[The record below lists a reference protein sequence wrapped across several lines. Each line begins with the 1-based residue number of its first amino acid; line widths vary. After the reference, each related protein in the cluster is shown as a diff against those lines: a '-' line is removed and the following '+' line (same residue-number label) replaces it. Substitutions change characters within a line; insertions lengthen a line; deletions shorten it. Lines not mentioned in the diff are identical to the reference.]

1 MIFQLS
7 MYKSKLCDLIKFFFI
22 ELNQPKRKIDKN
34 DDDAHYT
41 ITIKYTISTT
51 KMWNSTFF
59 WSIYIFSIELL
70 CTNIALITYTN
81 DNAST
86 YM

>member
-1 MIFQLS
+1 MWFD
-7 MYKSKLCDLIKFFFI
+7 KKFFI

-41 ITIKYTISTT
+41 ITIKYIYYINH
-51 KMWNSTFF
+51 KNVNSTFF

-81 DNAST
+81 DNAR
-86 YM
+86 